1 MFSKSFL
8 VWALLPFIGA
18 VPALSANESAPQAQK
33 QASNEPIAVLPES
46 GLPATWLQGTPVT
59 HWEKDKVYVFEFWAT
74 WCGPCLAAIP
84 HLDKTHREVT
94 AKNLNAQ
101 IVGVNVRDRASPAM
115 LKQFLAKRRV
125 KPSYTIAVDTEKN
138 TEELWARPRKIV
150 GIPHALAVK
159 NGKVIWAGHP
169 MRLSVELIEAM
180 TQPDFGEKK
189 QEDAPK
195 KPDTDALRKRLGELA
210 ALYAS
215 SDTEEAE
222 QELERFLKDKTV
234 PVALK
239 QKALDLPCHSA
250 LAREDFQQMSISL
263 HRKAEA
269 FPQDPANLSAVAH
282 FILNSSEIPEEE
294 LDLEL
299 AEKCLKQILSITR
312 DDQNAEKLRRQAL
325 RQLARAYE
333 LGGNDA
339 SRNDVL
345 REVWQ
350 ASPEY
355 IWLKELE
362 SHLRSLPNAADA
374 LSTYAALDKGT
385 TALPRDF
392 TAAAFPAK
400 AVPQRETQAPEFK
413 ASASAA
419 SAEMLSFL
427 KALTWIHGK
436 APESLPANGIIAVN
450 FWPLPPPGPQTAVSH
465 RPAEWLSEKIRGREL
480 SIPVIVIAVA
490 DNAERVRK
498 VLSAPRYASEYPV
511 ALLSRS
517 GFLNKFGK
525 MPEVQQL
532 PSTLILRD
540 GAVLWQG
547 SAQDLPAWVVEE
559 ASRPDYD
566 HDAALKKQ
574 EAEKTVYRS
583 KLRRLREISRSRGDK
598 AETEKRLKEF
608 REELKDSPT
617 LYMRA
622 SETLTRLASARDD
635 LTEAGKICEA
645 VMSSYPNIDYIATM
659 QLNILNTDLKLRAA
673 NLPVIISAYRNIIG
687 SGTPYVADYWLAM
700 SRVYAE
706 LGDWQNAVY
715 AAFAARDNS
724 ADWQA
729 YRTN

>member
-18 VPALSANESAPQAQK
+18 VPAFSANESAPQAQK

-94 AKNLNAQ
+94 AKNLNVQ

-115 LKQFLAKRRV
+115 LKQFLAKLRV
-125 KPSYTIAVDTEKN
+125 PPSYTVAVDTKKN

-169 MRLSVELIEAM
+169 MRLSTELIEAM

-195 KPDTDALRKRLGELA
+195 KPDTDILRKRLGDIA

-222 QELERFLKDKTV
+222 QELERFLEDKAV

-239 QKALDLPCHSA
+239 LNALDLPCYSA
-250 LAREDFQQMSISL
+250 LAQEDFQQMNASL

-269 FPQDPANLSAVAH
+269 FPQDPTNLSAVAR
-282 FILNSSEIPEEE
+282 FILGSSEIPEEE
-294 LDLEL
+294 QDLDL
-299 AEKCLKQILSITR
+299 AEKCLKQVLSLTR
-312 DDQNAEKLRRQAL
+312 DDKTAEKLRRQTL
-325 RQLARAYE
+325 RQLARVYE
-333 LGGNDA
+333 LDGNNEA
-339 SRNDVL
+339 RKEAL
-345 REVWQ
+345 REAWQ

-355 IWLKELE
+355 VWLKDLE
-362 SHLRSLPNAADA
+362 SHLKSLPNAADA
-374 LSTYAALDKGT
+374 LSTYADLDKGT
-385 TALPRDF
+385 SALPLEF

-400 AVPQRETQAPEFK
+400 TVPQRETQAPEFK
-413 ASASAA
+413 ASSSAA
-419 SAEMLSFL
+419 SVEMLDFL
-427 KALTWIHGK
+427 KALNWVRGK

-450 FWPLPPPGPQTAVSH
+450 FWAPPPPGPQTAVSH
-465 RPAEWLSEKIRGREL
+465 RPAEWLDEKIRGHEL
-480 SIPVIVIAVA
+480 SIPVVIIAVS
-490 DNAERVRK
+490 DNAKRVRK
-498 VLSAPRYASEYPV
+498 VLSDPRYASEFPV
-511 ALLSRS
+511 AILSS
-517 GFLNKFGK
+517 SKFLEKFGK
-525 MPEVQQL
+525 TAEMQQL

-540 GAVLWQG
+540 GAALWQG
-547 SAQDLPAWVVEE
+547 NTQDLPAWVVEE

-566 HDAALKKQ
+566 HEAAIQKQ
-574 EAEKTVYRS
+574 ESEKTVYRS
-583 KLRRLREISRSRGDK
+583 KLRHLREISRSKGDK

-622 SETLTRLASARDD
+622 SEMLTRLACARND
-635 LTEAGKICEA
+635 LAEAGKICEA
-645 VMSSYPNIDYIATM
+645 VMKSYPNVDYIATM
-659 QLNILNTDLKLRAA
+659 QLNILNTNLELRAA
-673 NLPVIISAYRNIIG
+673 NLPVIVSAYRNILG
-687 SGTPYVADYWLAM
+687 SGTPHAADYWLAI

-706 LGDWQNAVY
+706 LGDWEKAVY
-715 AAFAARDNS
+715 AAFASRDNS
-724 ADWQA
+724 ADWKA
-729 YRTN
+729 YRVN